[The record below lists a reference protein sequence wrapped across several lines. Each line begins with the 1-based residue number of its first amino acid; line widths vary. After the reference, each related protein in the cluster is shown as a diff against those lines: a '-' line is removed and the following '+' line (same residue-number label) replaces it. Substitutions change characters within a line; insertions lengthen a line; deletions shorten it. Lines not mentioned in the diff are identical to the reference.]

1 MVDLR
6 RRVVAFRLLAV
17 KPGRDIGQVFK
28 IQVQRSY
35 VMCKSVGIMFQ
46 NWDLQGGFFNWASPA
61 PLNLLSVGR

>member
-1 MVDLR
+1 MDLR

-35 VMCKSVGIMFQ
+35 VMCKSVGIVFPK
-46 NWDLQGGFFNWASPA
+46 LEFTFTQGIFPCLDF
-61 PLNLLSVGR
+61 

>member
-28 IQVQRSY
+28 IQVQRRY
-35 VMCKSVGIMFQ
+35 VMCKSVGIVFQ
-46 NWDLQGGFFNWASPA
+46 NKKLGFFHV
-61 PLNLLSVGR
+61 LMYERK

>member
-28 IQVQRSY
+28 IQVQRRY
-35 VMCKSVGIMFQ
+35 VMCKSVGIVFQ
-46 NWDLQGGFFNWASPA
+46 NWNLHSPKGFFHA
-61 PLNLLSVGR
+61 LMYERK

>member
-6 RRVVAFRLLAV
+6 RRVVAFLLLAV

-35 VMCKSVGIMFQ
+35 VMCKSVGIVFL
-46 NWDLQGGFFNWASPA
+46 NWNLHLPKGFFHFSIFE
-61 PLNLLSVGR
+61 RK